1 MHLEELRSYRQLARH
16 MLTVMPNATELR
28 GARRERERERER
40 EKEREEKEERIK
52 GPWTKVEGEIGR
64 EN

>member
-1 MHLEELRSYRQLARH
+1 M
-16 MLTVMPNATELR
+16 
-28 GARRERERERER
+28 RERERERER